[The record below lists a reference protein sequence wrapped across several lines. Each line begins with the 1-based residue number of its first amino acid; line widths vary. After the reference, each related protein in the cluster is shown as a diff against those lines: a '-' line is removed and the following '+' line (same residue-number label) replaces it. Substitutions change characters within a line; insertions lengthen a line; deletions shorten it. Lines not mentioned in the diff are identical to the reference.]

1 MAAYAAVTS
10 LLQTLDHLSQTH
22 TSHSLL
28 YKKEHTEVLSEKY
41 TFLKTFLEDF
51 TNIFNEDIKMKH
63 LERMIQEA
71 ANGVEDTIDSHA
83 YDSSVVVQSKR
94 VRRKADMIFHQN
106 LEYAIEEIGLIQRE
120 VMKKIKVNKF
130 NSKISLS
137 RDTSSQTPLDQ
148 KDIIVGLDEDLLRI
162 KDRLIVQSSRLEVV
176 PIIGMGGIGKTT
188 LARRVYD
195 DSLIAYHFYVRA
207 WTNVSQ
213 EFDTRE
219 IFLGILRSIGVVND
233 EVERNS
239 TAEQLAER
247 VYRSLK
253 GRKYLIV
260 LDDMWS
266 IEAWQHVRR
275 SFPDDHNGSRIVL
288 TTRLVD
294 VASCACSSNSLHQMR
309 FLSVEESW
317 TLLRDKVFGNGSY
330 PPELEKIGRYI
341 GHQCQGLPLAVV
353 AIGGLLSKMSK
364 ETSSWE
370 NVAEK
375 VGSLMTSDTMDCLN
389 ILSLSYNHL
398 PQYLKTCFLYM
409 GVFAETCEIPVWKLI
424 KLWIAEGFIKKVNHK
439 NLEDVAEENLREL
452 VDRSLVLMGKHTS
465 LGKIKTCKMHD
476 LVRDMCLREAQY
488 ENFIHFKTRTKLQ
501 WEDMN
506 ILRKLPNL
514 EVLKLKHH
522 AFHGLIWKLS
532 DEDEDGFLKLK
543 ILLLESLYLKQWEA
557 TSYHFP
563 SLEHLVLTD
572 CRYLEQIPFDFA
584 EIQTLQLIEL
594 HKCMRS
600 VIVSAEQIQE
610 EQQSLGND
618 DLVIHAN
625 SIRE

>member
-1 MAAYAAVTS
+1 
-10 LLQTLDHLSQTH
+10 
-22 TSHSLL
+22 
-28 YKKEHTEVLSEKY
+28 
-41 TFLKTFLEDF
+41 
-51 TNIFNEDIKMKH
+51 MKH

-71 ANGVEDTIDSHA
+71 ANGVEDTIDSHV
-83 YDSSVVVQSKR
+83 YDSYVLVQSNR
-94 VRRKADMIFHQN
+94 VRRKAYTIFHQN
-106 LEYAIEEIGLIQRE
+106 LEYAIEEIGLIQKE

-130 NSKISLS
+130 NSKISHS
-137 RDTSSQTPLDQ
+137 RDTSSQIPLDQ
-148 KDIIVGLDEDLLRI
+148 KDVIIGLDEDLLRI
-162 KDRLIVQSSRLEVV
+162 KDRLIVQSSKLEVV

-219 IFLGILRSIGVVND
+219 IFLGILRSIGVVKD

-239 TAEQLAER
+239 TNEQLAER

-294 VASCACSSNSLHQMR
+294 VASCACSGNSLHQMR

-330 PPELEKIGRYI
+330 SPELEKIGRCI
-341 GHQCQGLPLAVV
+341 VHQCQGLPLAVV
-353 AIGGLLSKMSK
+353 AIGGLLSKISK

-409 GVFAETCEIPVWKLI
+409 GVFAETREIPVWKLI
-424 KLWIAEGFIKKVNHK
+424 KLWISEGFVKKVNHK

-452 VDRSLVLMGKHTS
+452 VDRSLVLVGKHTS

-476 LVRDMCLREAQY
+476 LVQDMCLREAQY
-488 ENFIHFKTRTKLQ
+488 ENFIHFKTRTNLQ

-514 EVLKLKHH
+514 EVLKLKDHS
-522 AFHGLIWKLS
+522 FRGLIWKLS
-532 DEDEDGFLKLK
+532 NEDEDGFLKLK
-543 ILLLESLYLKQWEA
+543 FLLLERMSLKQWEA

-584 EIQTLQLIEL
+584 EIQSLQLIEL
-594 HKCMRS
+594 HECKRS
-600 VIVSAEQIQE
+600 VLVSAEQIQE
-610 EQQSLGND
+610 EQQSFGND
-618 DLVIHAN
+618 DLIIRVN
-625 SIRE
+625 SIYT